1 MTTVTAVVSNPIGTK
16 SWKRK
21 EKVQEEEEGTATAT
35 TAATVITTT
44 SDCNHELSIGTIFQI
59 RRA

>member
-35 TAATVITTT
+35 TAVTVVIW
-44 SDCNHELSIGTIFQI
+44 
-59 RRA
+59 